1 MKLVPESLDAL
12 LEAKNTIKGGKGDKL
27 TKDDVCPKQFAVG
40 KKVEM
45 EHTNSQPKATEIV
58 LDHLKENPKYY
69 SELVEKG
76 LVDEKPAIKEY
87 IKQFGDKNLSKKLQE
102 AMDFERGSDPR
113 RSMGLGKKVQIEK
126 DLEEAGI
133 NPMAVEIT
141 DDLIIKNKSVWDS
154 QLEALHK
161 IQMKHLPP
169 KWRNFIKELR
179 EGDPKKAVDSGLEE
193 GIDPEVLE
201 DLISEFGKFKEGYQQ
216 IDHKTPAHIYLKKI
230 TRDEDRIREDEEYN
244 DYAFIA
250 FKDKVPVMV
259 NGEKYYKDGWG
270 TEGMI
275 KIDKFDPSS
284 LNNITGMKLRARYT
298 GRASDV
304 YIISVPSDFMDE
316 ERYEDFPD
324 IIRDNFDEYLKKG
337 IIRRM

>member
-1 MKLVPESLDAL
+1 LNIFVSIYYFISKNKNKVSIFNIFFCGIYKEKQIDMKLVPESLN
-12 LEAKNTIKGGKGDKL
+12 EVN
-27 TKDDVCPKQFAVG
+27 
-40 KKVEM
+40 
-45 EHTNSQPKATEIV
+45 
-58 LDHLKENPKYY
+58 
-69 SELVEKG
+69 
-76 LVDEKPAIKEY
+76 
-87 IKQFGDKNLSKKLQE
+87 
-102 AMDFERGSDPR
+102 FERGSDPM

-154 QLEALHK
+154 QLGALHK
-161 IQMKHLPP
+161 IQMKYLPP
-169 KWRNFIKELR
+169 KWKKFVKELR

-193 GIDPEVLE
+193 GIDPEVLK
-201 DLISEFGKFKEGYQQ
+201 DLIDEFGKFKEGYKQ
-216 IDHKTPAHIYLKKI
+216 IDHKSPAIIYLTKI
-230 TRDEDRIREDEEYN
+230 TRDEDKIREDEEYN

-250 FKDKVPVMV
+250 FKDKVPVIV

-275 KIDKFDPSS
+275 KIDKFDTSS
-284 LNNITGMKLRARYT
+284 LSNITGMKLRARYT

-304 YIISVPSDFMDE
+304 YTISVPADFMDD

-337 IIRRM
+337 IIRKI